1 MQGDIKEINKE
12 KRKEIQK
19 DKNKEIDRKIK

>member
-12 KRKEIQK
+12 KSKEIQK